1 MTQSTRSRL
10 AGSLALTTGVLM
22 VIAQLV
28 MWPFDT
34 DDHVATTQNVVFQL
48 AGVLYFIS
56 FCLLLLSAITSYRW
70 EAREAGRLGVVGVT
84 VALIGTMALGG
95 DLWFETF
102 AVPWLADTVPMA
114 FDTQPTALLAIGA
127 ISSYL
132 LFSLGWMLFGVASLR
147 ARVFPRP
154 ISAALVVGGVA
165 GWSALLSP
173 FGIPL
178 GLAVG
183 SLGAWMLR
191 TRRPVPSAGT
201 TRHRDTPSPVS

>member
-132 LFSLGWMLFGVASLR
+132 LF
-147 ARVFPRP
+147 
-154 ISAALVVGGVA
+154 
-165 GWSALLSP
+165 
-173 FGIPL
+173 
-178 GLAVG
+178 
-183 SLGAWMLR
+183 
-191 TRRPVPSAGT
+191 
-201 TRHRDTPSPVS
+201 